1 MKKYGILFLFAFLLL
16 AVFAPAV
23 HAEDSADALSYDPD
37 YYYDGARVINN
48 AGILSSQTVADLS
61 ARIEAIKQK
70 YNTDVVV
77 LTVPSLDTE
86 ELRHYHYRDI
96 RSFAEDYYDY
106 LGFGL
111 GKDHDGLILVIN
123 MAIYGDENREY
134 CIVTTGKEIDHFQKH
149 IDYMYDRVYRN
160 LAVQDYDGAADTFVS
175 MVETK
180 YKLGFFPP
188 TFGKILIS
196 IGVGCLFGLIVTA
209 SMKARMKTVH
219 LAAEARDYVVPGSF
233 NLRSYN
239 EIFLHSAITQ
249 TPRQTEQRG
258 GGGGGGISVGS
269 SGVSHGGGGGHGF

>member
-16 AVFAPAV
+16 AVFSPV
-23 HAEDSADALSYDPD
+23 VRAEDSADALSYDPD

-48 AGILSSQTVADLS
+48 ADILSGEAAVSLTS
-61 ARIEAIKQK
+61 RIEAIKQQ
-70 YNTDVVV
+70 YQTDVVI

-123 MAIYGDENREY
+123 MALYGDENREY
-134 CIVTTGKEIDHFQKH
+134 CIVTSGKEIDHFQKH
-149 IDYMYDRVYRN
+149 MDYMYDRIYRN
-160 LAVQDYDGAADTFVS
+160 LSVQDYDGAAETFLS
-175 MVETK
+175 MIETK

-188 TFGKILIS
+188 SFGKILIS
-196 IGVGCLFGLIVTA
+196 VGIGCLIGLIVVA
-209 SMKARMKTVH
+209 SMKARMRTVH
-219 LAAEARDYVVPGSF
+219 LATEARDYVVPGSF
-233 NLRSYN
+233 KLRSYN
-239 EIFLHSAITQ
+239 EIYLRRTVTQ
-249 TPRQTEQRG
+249 TPRQTENRG
-258 GGGGGGISVGS
+258 SGGGGGISVGS